1 MSHRRRRALTGVKN
15 MNVQSEATDGA
26 TIPSSN
32 ISFDDYINRRSQE
45 VSEPEAPA
53 AEPED
58 ESWEE
63 TEESLEPEAVSDEP
77 EESDEEVTEEEEE
90 ESEEQEID
98 LLSLNP
104 AQIQELAKKSRS
116 RLLHRVGE
124 LTAQKKA
131 LEEKLNSQ
139 AESKPLPVVPQEDNP
154 FRDIES
160 VEGLKA
166 KFAELEK
173 VAEETDNILEEHED
187 YGAEDIIV
195 VGDREFT
202 KKEIRKANR
211 NAREAMAKY
220 LPAQHAELARREQR
234 VQMEAHYTGLIPQEV
249 PELADEES
257 ELSKQYKALLS
268 DPLVEQV
275 NKLVPDLGPQLPY
288 ILAHAVRSIHRSQKS
303 KVAVKAAGTI
313 SKAKVPGTP
322 YGAGAAKSGPKTA
335 KKSADQAY
343 QRFQSSTSVD
353 DWIAARV
360 AKMQ

>member
-1 MSHRRRRALTGVKN
+1 MI
-15 MNVQSEATDGA
+15 MNQQSEATDGA
-26 TIPSSN
+26 AIPSSN

-90 ESEEQEID
+90 EEQEID

-104 AQIQELAKKSRS
+104 EELQALAKKSRS

-131 LEEKLNSQ
+131 LEEKLSSQ
-139 AESKPLPVVPQEDNP
+139 AESKPLPVVPQEENP

-160 VEGLKA
+160 VEGLQA

-249 PELADEES
+249 PELANEDS

-303 KVAVKAAGTI
+303 KAVVKAAGSV

-322 YGAGAAKSGPKTA
+322 FGAGAAKSGPKTA

-343 QRFQSSTSVD
+343 QRFQASTSVE
-353 DWIAARV
+353 DWVAARV
-360 AKMQ
+360 ARMQ

>member
-1 MSHRRRRALTGVKN
+1 MI
-15 MNVQSEATDGA
+15 MNQQSEATEGA
-26 TIPSSN
+26 ENTSSN
-32 ISFDDYINRRSQE
+32 ISFDDYINRRVNNAEPEAEATESAEDTWEEEDALEPEE
-45 VSEPEAPA
+45 VSEDQE
-53 AEPED
+53 EIVED
-58 ESWEE
+58 ES
-63 TEESLEPEAVSDEP
+63 
-77 EESDEEVTEEEEE
+77 EEEGE
-90 ESEEQEID
+90 EEQEID

-139 AESKPLPVVPQEDNP
+139 AEAKPLPVIPQESNP
-154 FRDIES
+154 FRDIDT

-166 KFAELEK
+166 KYEELEK
-173 VAEETDNILEEHED
+173 VAEETDTILEEHED

-195 VGDREFT
+195 VGDKEFT
-202 KKEIRKANR
+202 KKEIRRANK

-220 LPAQHAELARREQR
+220 LPAQSAELARREQR
-234 VQMEAHYTGLIPQEV
+234 KVMEQQYTALIPQEV

-275 NKLVPDLGPQLPY
+275 NKHVPDLGPQLPY
-288 ILAHAVRSIHRSQKS
+288 ILAHAIRSIHRSQKS
-303 KVAVKAAGTI
+303 KAVVKAAGTA

-322 YGAGAAKSGPKTA
+322 FGAGAAKSGVKTA

-343 QRFQSSTSVD
+343 QRFQSSTSVE
-353 DWIAARV
+353 DWVAARV
-360 AKMQ
+360 ARLQ

>member
-1 MSHRRRRALTGVKN
+1 MSNPEAIAEAESASN
-15 MNVQSEATDGA
+15 M
-26 TIPSSN
+26 
-32 ISFDDYINRRSQE
+32 SFDDYINRR
-45 VSEPEAPA
+45 VNNSEPEATA
-53 AEPED
+53 AESED

-63 TEESLEPEAVSDEP
+63 TEDALESEAVSEEPDES
-77 EESDEEVTEEEEE
+77 EEEVVEEEEE
-90 ESEEQEID
+90 EEQEFD

-139 AESKPLPVVPQEDNP
+139 AEAKPLPTIPQESNP
-154 FRDIES
+154 FRDIDT

-166 KFAELEK
+166 KYEELEK
-173 VAEETDNILEEHED
+173 VAEETDTILEEHED

-195 VGDREFT
+195 VGDKEFT
-202 KKEIRKANR
+202 KKEIRRANR

-220 LPAQHAELARREQR
+220 LPAQSAELAKREQR
-234 VQMEAHYTGLIPQEV
+234 KVMEQQYTALIPQEV

-288 ILAHAVRSIHRSQKS
+288 ILAHAIRSIHRTQKS
-303 KVAVKAAGTI
+303 KSVVKAAGSV

-322 YGAGAAKSGPKTA
+322 FGAGAAKSGPKTA

-343 QRFQSSTSVD
+343 QRFQSSTSVE
-353 DWIAARV
+353 DWVAARV
-360 AKMQ
+360 ARLQ

>member
-1 MSHRRRRALTGVKN
+1 MI
-15 MNVQSEATDGA
+15 MNQQSEATDGA
-26 TIPSSN
+26 AIPSSN
-32 ISFDDYINRRSQE
+32 ISFDDYINRRVNNAEPEAEATESAEDTWEEEDALEPEE
-45 VSEPEAPA
+45 VSEEQ
-53 AEPED
+53 EEIVED
-58 ESWEE
+58 ESE
-63 TEESLEPEAVSDEP
+63 DEG
-77 EESDEEVTEEEEE
+77 E
-90 ESEEQEID
+90 EEQEID

-139 AESKPLPVVPQEDNP
+139 AEAKPLPVIPQESNP
-154 FRDIES
+154 FRDIDT

-166 KFAELEK
+166 KYEELEK
-173 VAEETDNILEEHED
+173 VAEETDTILEEHED

-195 VGDREFT
+195 VGDKEFT
-202 KKEIRKANR
+202 KKEIRRANK

-220 LPAQHAELARREQR
+220 LPAQSAELAKREQR
-234 VQMEAHYTGLIPQEV
+234 KVMEQQYTALIPQEV

-288 ILAHAVRSIHRSQKS
+288 ILAHAIRSIHRSQKS
-303 KVAVKAAGTI
+303 KAVVKAAGSA

-322 YGAGAAKSGPKTA
+322 FGAGAAKSGVKTA
-335 KKSADQAY
+335 KKSAEQAY
-343 QRFQSSTSVD
+343 QRFQSSTSVE
-353 DWIAARV
+353 DWVAARV
-360 AKMQ
+360 ARLQ

>member
-1 MSHRRRRALTGVKN
+1 

-26 TIPSSN
+26 AIPSSN

-45 VSEPEAPA
+45 VSEPEATA

-58 ESWEE
+58 ESWDEE
-63 TEESLEPEAVSDEP
+63 EVLEEPVSDEP
-77 EESDEEVTEEEEE
+77 EESDEEVEEDEGE
-90 ESEEQEID
+90 EEQEID

-104 AQIQELAKKSRS
+104 EQLQALAKKSRS

-131 LEEKLNSQ
+131 LEEKLSVQ
-139 AESKPLPVVPQEDNP
+139 AESKPLPVIPQEENP

-166 KFAELEK
+166 KFEELEK

-187 YGAEDIIV
+187 YAAEDIIV

-202 KKEIRKANR
+202 KKEIRRANR

-249 PELADEES
+249 PELANEDS

-275 NKLVPDLGPQLPY
+275 NKYVPDLGPQLPY

-313 SKAKVPGTP
+313 AKAKVPGNP
-322 YGAGAAKSGPKTA
+322 FGAGAAKSGPKTA

-343 QRFQSSTSVD
+343 QRFQTSTSVE
-353 DWIAARV
+353 DWVAARV
-360 AKMQ
+360 ARMQ

>member
-1 MSHRRRRALTGVKN
+1 
-15 MNVQSEATDGA
+15 MNVKSEATDGA
-26 TIPSSN
+26 AIPSSN

-45 VSEPEAPA
+45 VSEPEATA

-63 TEESLEPEAVSDEP
+63 EEVLEQEPVSEEP
-77 EESDEEVTEEEEE
+77 EESDEEVIEEEEE
-90 ESEEQEID
+90 EEQEID
-98 LLSLNP
+98 LLSLKP
-104 AQIQELAKKSRS
+104 EELQALAKKSRS

-139 AESKPLPVVPQEDNP
+139 AESKPLPVVPQEENP
-154 FRDIES
+154 FRDIDS
-160 VEGLKA
+160 VEGLQA

-195 VGDREFT
+195 VGDKEFT
-202 KKEIRKANR
+202 KKEIRLANK

-234 VQMEAHYTGLIPQEV
+234 KQMEAHYTGLIPQEV
-249 PELADEES
+249 PELANEDS

-268 DPLVEQV
+268 DPLVDQV

-303 KVAVKAAGTI
+303 KAVVKAAGTA

-353 DWIAARV
+353 DWVAARV
-360 AKMQ
+360 ARLQ

>member
-1 MSHRRRRALTGVKN
+1 
-15 MNVQSEATDGA
+15 MNQQSEAIEGA
-26 TIPSSN
+26 ENTSSN
-32 ISFDDYINRRSQE
+32 MSFDDYINRRVNNAEPEAEATESAEDTWEEEDALEPEE
-45 VSEPEAPA
+45 VSEEQ
-53 AEPED
+53 EEIVED
-58 ESWEE
+58 ESE
-63 TEESLEPEAVSDEP
+63 DEG
-77 EESDEEVTEEEEE
+77 EEE
-90 ESEEQEID
+90 EEQEID

-139 AESKPLPVVPQEDNP
+139 AEAKPLPTIPQESNP
-154 FRDIES
+154 FRDIDT

-166 KFAELEK
+166 KYEELEK
-173 VAEETDNILEEHED
+173 VAEETDTILEEHED

-195 VGDREFT
+195 VGDKEFT
-202 KKEIRKANR
+202 KKEIRRANR

-220 LPAQHAELARREQR
+220 LPAQSAELAKREQR
-234 VQMEAHYTGLIPQEV
+234 KVMEQQYTALIPQEV

-288 ILAHAVRSIHRSQKS
+288 ILAHAIRSIHRSQKS
-303 KVAVKAAGTI
+303 KAVVKAAGTA

-322 YGAGAAKSGPKTA
+322 FGAGAAKSGVKTA
-335 KKSADQAY
+335 KKSAEQAY
-343 QRFQSSTSVD
+343 QRFQSSTSVE
-353 DWIAARV
+353 DWVAARV
-360 AKMQ
+360 ARLQ

>member
-1 MSHRRRRALTGVKN
+1 
-15 MNVQSEATDGA
+15 MNQQSEATDGA
-26 TIPSSN
+26 AIPSSN
-32 ISFDDYINRRSQE
+32 MSFDDYINQRVNNAEPEAEATESAEDTWEEEDALEPEE
-45 VSEPEAPA
+45 VSEEQ
-53 AEPED
+53 EEIVED
-58 ESWEE
+58 ESE
-63 TEESLEPEAVSDEP
+63 DEG
-77 EESDEEVTEEEEE
+77 E
-90 ESEEQEID
+90 EEQEID

-139 AESKPLPVVPQEDNP
+139 AEAKPLPTIPQESNP
-154 FRDIES
+154 FRDIDT

-166 KFAELEK
+166 KYEELEK
-173 VAEETDNILEEHED
+173 VAEETDTILEEHED

-195 VGDREFT
+195 VGDKEFT
-202 KKEIRKANR
+202 KKEIRRANR

-220 LPAQHAELARREQR
+220 LPAQSAELAKREQR
-234 VQMEAHYTGLIPQEV
+234 KVMEQQYTALIPQEV

-288 ILAHAVRSIHRSQKS
+288 ILAHAIRSIHRSQKS
-303 KVAVKAAGTI
+303 KAVVKAAGTA

-322 YGAGAAKSGPKTA
+322 FGAGAAKSGVKTA
-335 KKSADQAY
+335 KKSAEQAY
-343 QRFQSSTSVD
+343 QRFQSSTSVE
-353 DWIAARV
+353 DWVAARV
-360 AKMQ
+360 ARLQ

>member
-1 MSHRRRRALTGVKN
+1 

-26 TIPSSN
+26 ENPLSNN

-45 VSEPEAPA
+45 VSEPEAEA

-77 EESDEEVTEEEEE
+77 EESDEEVTEDEEE
-90 ESEEQEID
+90 EEQEID

-104 AQIQELAKKSRS
+104 EQLQALAKKSRS

-131 LEEKLNSQ
+131 LEEKLSSQ
-139 AESKPLPVVPQEDNP
+139 AESKPLPVIPQEENP

-166 KFAELEK
+166 KFEELEK

-249 PELADEES
+249 PELANEDS

-313 SKAKVPGTP
+313 AKAKVPGSP
-322 YGAGAAKSGPKTA
+322 FGAGAAKSGPKTA

-343 QRFQSSTSVD
+343 QRFQTSTSVE
-353 DWIAARV
+353 DWVAARV
-360 AKMQ
+360 ARMQ

>member
-1 MSHRRRRALTGVKN
+1 MLGHRRRRALTGVKN
-15 MNVQSEATDGA
+15 MNVQSEATEEA
-26 TIPSSN
+26 QNPSSN

-45 VSEPEAPA
+45 ISEPEAEA

-63 TEESLEPEAVSDEP
+63 TEESLEPEAVSDELD
-77 EESDEEVTEEEEE
+77 ESDEEVEEEEGE
-90 ESEEQEID
+90 EEQEVD

-104 AQIQELAKKSRS
+104 EQLQALAKKSRR

-131 LEEKLNSQ
+131 LEEKLSSQ
-139 AESKPLPVVPQEDNP
+139 AQTKPLPVIPQEENP

-160 VEGLKA
+160 VEGLQS

-173 VAEETDNILEEHED
+173 VAQETDNILEEHED

-195 VGDREFT
+195 VGDKEFT
-202 KKEIRKANR
+202 KKEIRRANR

-220 LPAQHAELARREQR
+220 LPAQHAELAKRGQREQAR
-234 VQMEAHYTGLIPQEV
+234 EHFTGLIPQEV
-249 PELADEES
+249 PEVADEES
-257 ELSKQYKALLS
+257 DIGKQYKALLA
-268 DPLVEQV
+268 DPLVELV
-275 NKLVPDLGPQLPY
+275 NLHVPDLGPQLPY

-343 QRFQSSTSVD
+343 QKFQSSTSVD

>member
-1 MSHRRRRALTGVKN
+1 MSNPEAIAEAESASN
-15 MNVQSEATDGA
+15 M
-26 TIPSSN
+26 
-32 ISFDDYINRRSQE
+32 SFDDYINRR
-45 VSEPEAPA
+45 VNNSEPEATA
-53 AEPED
+53 AESED

-63 TEESLEPEAVSDEP
+63 TEDALESEAVSEEPDES
-77 EESDEEVTEEEEE
+77 EEEVVEEEEE
-90 ESEEQEID
+90 EEQEFD

-139 AESKPLPVVPQEDNP
+139 AEAKPLPTIPQESNP
-154 FRDIES
+154 FRDIDT

-166 KFAELEK
+166 KYEELEK
-173 VAEETDNILEEHED
+173 VAEETDTILEEHED

-195 VGDREFT
+195 VGDKEFT
-202 KKEIRKANR
+202 KKEIRRANR

-220 LPAQHAELARREQR
+220 LPAQSAELARREQR
-234 VQMEAHYTGLIPQEV
+234 KVMEQQYTALIPQEV

-288 ILAHAVRSIHRSQKS
+288 ILAHAIRSIHRSQKS
-303 KVAVKAAGTI
+303 KAVVKAAGSA

-322 YGAGAAKSGPKTA
+322 FGAGAAKSGVKTA
-335 KKSADQAY
+335 KKSAEQAY
-343 QRFQSSTSVD
+343 QRFQSSTSVE
-353 DWIAARV
+353 DWVAARV
-360 AKMQ
+360 ARLQ

>member
-1 MSHRRRRALTGVKN
+1 

-26 TIPSSN
+26 AIPSSN

-45 VSEPEAPA
+45 VSEPEATA

-63 TEESLEPEAVSDEP
+63 TEESLEPEAVSEEP

-90 ESEEQEID
+90 EEQEID

-104 AQIQELAKKSRS
+104 EQLQALAKKSRS

-131 LEEKLNSQ
+131 LEEKLSSQ
-139 AESKPLPVVPQEDNP
+139 AESKPLPVVPQEENP

-160 VEGLKA
+160 VDGLKA

-234 VQMEAHYTGLIPQEV
+234 VQMQEHYTGLIPQEV

>member
-1 MSHRRRRALTGVKN
+1 

-26 TIPSSN
+26 ENPLSNN

-45 VSEPEAPA
+45 VSEPEAEA

-63 TEESLEPEAVSDEP
+63 EEVLEQEPVSDEP
-77 EESDEEVTEEEEE
+77 EESEEEATEEEED
-90 ESEEQEID
+90 EEQEID

-104 AQIQELAKKSRS
+104 EQLQSLAKKSRS

-131 LEEKLNSQ
+131 LEEKLSSQ
-139 AESKPLPVVPQEDNP
+139 AESKPLPVIPQEENP

-160 VEGLKA
+160 VDGLKA
-166 KFAELEK
+166 KFEELEK

-249 PELADEES
+249 PELANEDS

-303 KVAVKAAGTI
+303 KVAVKAAGTV

-322 YGAGAAKSGPKTA
+322 FGAGAAKSGPKTA

-343 QRFQSSTSVD
+343 QRFQTSTSVE
-353 DWIAARV
+353 DWVAARV
-360 AKMQ
+360 ARMQ

>member
-1 MSHRRRRALTGVKN
+1 MI
-15 MNVQSEATDGA
+15 MNQQSEATDGA
-26 TIPSSN
+26 AIPSSN
-32 ISFDDYINRRSQE
+32 ISFDDYINRRVNNAEPEAEATESAEDTWEEEDALEPEE
-45 VSEPEAPA
+45 VSEEQ
-53 AEPED
+53 EEIVED
-58 ESWEE
+58 ESE
-63 TEESLEPEAVSDEP
+63 DEG
-77 EESDEEVTEEEEE
+77 E
-90 ESEEQEID
+90 EEQEID

-139 AESKPLPVVPQEDNP
+139 AEAKPLPTIPQESNP
-154 FRDIES
+154 FRDIDT

-166 KFAELEK
+166 KYEELEK
-173 VAEETDNILEEHED
+173 VAEETDTILEEHED

-195 VGDREFT
+195 VGDKEFT
-202 KKEIRKANR
+202 KKEIRRANR

-220 LPAQHAELARREQR
+220 LPAQSAELAKREQR
-234 VQMEAHYTGLIPQEV
+234 KVMEQQYTALIPQEV

-288 ILAHAVRSIHRSQKS
+288 ILAHAIRSIHRSQKS
-303 KVAVKAAGTI
+303 KAVVKAAGSA

-322 YGAGAAKSGPKTA
+322 FGAGAAKSGVKTA
-335 KKSADQAY
+335 KKSAEQAY
-343 QRFQSSTSVD
+343 QRFQSSTSVE
-353 DWIAARV
+353 DWVAARV
-360 AKMQ
+360 ARLQ

>member
-1 MSHRRRRALTGVKN
+1 
-15 MNVQSEATDGA
+15 MNQQSEATEGA
-26 TIPSSN
+26 ENTSSN
-32 ISFDDYINRRSQE
+32 ISFDDYINRRVNNAEPEAEATESAEDTWEEEDALEPEE
-45 VSEPEAPA
+45 VSEDQE
-53 AEPED
+53 EIVED
-58 ESWEE
+58 ES
-63 TEESLEPEAVSDEP
+63 
-77 EESDEEVTEEEEE
+77 EEEGE
-90 ESEEQEID
+90 EEQEID

-139 AESKPLPVVPQEDNP
+139 AEAKPLPVIPQESNP
-154 FRDIES
+154 FRDIDT

-166 KFAELEK
+166 KYEELEK
-173 VAEETDNILEEHED
+173 VAEETDTILEEHED

-195 VGDREFT
+195 VGDKEFT
-202 KKEIRKANR
+202 KKEIRRANK

-220 LPAQHAELARREQR
+220 LPAQSAELAKREQR
-234 VQMEAHYTGLIPQEV
+234 KVMEQQYTALIPQEV

-275 NKLVPDLGPQLPY
+275 NKHVPDLGPQLPY
-288 ILAHAVRSIHRSQKS
+288 ILAHAIRSIHRSQKS
-303 KVAVKAAGTI
+303 KAVVKAAGSA

-322 YGAGAAKSGPKTA
+322 FGAGAAKSGVKTA

-343 QRFQSSTSVD
+343 QRFQSSTSVE
-353 DWIAARV
+353 DWVAARV
-360 AKMQ
+360 ARLQ

>member
-1 MSHRRRRALTGVKN
+1 M
-15 MNVQSEATDGA
+15 QSNPEATA
-26 TIPSSN
+26 EAESASN
-32 ISFDDYINRRSQE
+32 MSFDDYINRRSQE
-45 VSEPEAPA
+45 VSEPEAEA
-53 AEPED
+53 TEPED

-63 TEESLEPEAVSDEP
+63 EESLEPEAVSEEP
-77 EESDEEVTEEEEE
+77 EESEEEVTEEEEE
-90 ESEEQEID
+90 EEQEID

-104 AQIQELAKKSRS
+104 EQLQALAKKSRS

-131 LEEKLNSQ
+131 LEEKLSSQ
-139 AESKPLPVVPQEDNP
+139 AESKPLPVIPQEENP

-166 KFAELEK
+166 KFEELEK

-249 PELADEES
+249 PELANEDS

-303 KVAVKAAGTI
+303 KVAVKAAGTV

-322 YGAGAAKSGPKTA
+322 FGAGAAKSGPKTA

-343 QRFQSSTSVD
+343 QRFQTSTSVE
-353 DWIAARV
+353 DWVAARV
-360 AKMQ
+360 ARMQ

>member
-1 MSHRRRRALTGVKN
+1 MI
-15 MNVQSEATDGA
+15 MNQQSEAIEGA
-26 TIPSSN
+26 ENTSSN
-32 ISFDDYINRRSQE
+32 ISFDDYINRRVNNAEPEAKATESAEDTWEEEDALEPEE
-45 VSEPEAPA
+45 VSEEQ
-53 AEPED
+53 EEIVED
-58 ESWEE
+58 ES
-63 TEESLEPEAVSDEP
+63 
-77 EESDEEVTEEEEE
+77 EEEGE
-90 ESEEQEID
+90 EEQEID

-139 AESKPLPVVPQEDNP
+139 AEAKPLPVVPQESNP
-154 FRDIES
+154 FRDIDT

-166 KFAELEK
+166 KYEELEK
-173 VAEETDNILEEHED
+173 VAEETDMILEEHED

-195 VGDREFT
+195 VGDKEFT
-202 KKEIRKANR
+202 KKEIRRANR

-220 LPAQHAELARREQR
+220 LPAQSAELAKREQR
-234 VQMEAHYTGLIPQEV
+234 KVMEQQYTALIPQEV

-288 ILAHAVRSIHRSQKS
+288 ILAHAIRSIHRSQKS
-303 KVAVKAAGTI
+303 KAVVKAAGSA

-322 YGAGAAKSGPKTA
+322 FGAGAAKSGVKTA
-335 KKSADQAY
+335 KKSAEQAY
-343 QRFQSSTSVD
+343 QRFQSSTSVE
-353 DWIAARV
+353 DWVAARV
-360 AKMQ
+360 ARLQ

>member
-1 MSHRRRRALTGVKN
+1 

-26 TIPSSN
+26 ENPLSNN

-58 ESWEE
+58 ESWDEE
-63 TEESLEPEAVSDEP
+63 EVLEQEPVSDEP
-77 EESDEEVTEEEEE
+77 EESDEEAEEEEE
-90 ESEEQEID
+90 EEEQEID

-104 AQIQELAKKSRS
+104 EQLQALAKKSRS

-131 LEEKLNSQ
+131 LEEKLSSQ
-139 AESKPLPVVPQEDNP
+139 AESKPLPVIPQEENP

-160 VEGLKA
+160 VEGLQA

-249 PELADEES
+249 PELANEDS

-288 ILAHAVRSIHRSQKS
+288 ILAHAVRSIHRSQKP
-303 KVAVKAAGTI
+303 KVAVKAAGVV

-322 YGAGAAKSGPKTA
+322 FGAGAAKSGPKTA

-343 QRFQSSTSVD
+343 QRFQTSTSVE
-353 DWIAARV
+353 DWVAARV
-360 AKMQ
+360 ARMQ

>member
-1 MSHRRRRALTGVKN
+1 

-26 TIPSSN
+26 ENPLSNN

-58 ESWEE
+58 ESWDEE
-63 TEESLEPEAVSDEP
+63 EVLEEPVSDEP
-77 EESDEEVTEEEEE
+77 EESDEEVEEEEGE
-90 ESEEQEID
+90 EEQEID

-104 AQIQELAKKSRS
+104 EQLQALAKKSRS

-131 LEEKLNSQ
+131 LEEKLSSQ
-139 AESKPLPVVPQEDNP
+139 AETKPLPVIPQEENP

-249 PELADEES
+249 PELANEDS

-275 NKLVPDLGPQLPY
+275 NKYVPDLGPQLPY

-303 KVAVKAAGTI
+303 KVAVKATGTI
-313 SKAKVPGTP
+313 AKAKVPGNP
-322 YGAGAAKSGPKTA
+322 FGAGAAKSGPKTA

-343 QRFQSSTSVD
+343 QRFQTSTSVD
-353 DWIAARV
+353 DWVAARV
-360 AKMQ
+360 ARMQ

>member
-1 MSHRRRRALTGVKN
+1 
-15 MNVQSEATDGA
+15 MNVQSEAIDGA
-26 TIPSSN
+26 ENPLSNN

-77 EESDEEVTEEEEE
+77 EESDEEVEEEEGE
-90 ESEEQEID
+90 EEQEID

-104 AQIQELAKKSRS
+104 EQLQALAKKSRS

-131 LEEKLNSQ
+131 LEEKLSSQ
-139 AESKPLPVVPQEDNP
+139 AESKPLPVIPQEENP

-234 VQMEAHYTGLIPQEV
+234 VQMEKHYTGLIPQEV
-249 PELADEES
+249 PELANEDS

-303 KVAVKAAGTI
+303 KVAVKAAGAV

-322 YGAGAAKSGPKTA
+322 FGAGAAKSGPKTA

-353 DWIAARV
+353 DWVAARV
-360 AKMQ
+360 AKMQKF

>member
-1 MSHRRRRALTGVKN
+1 MI
-15 MNVQSEATDGA
+15 MNQQSEATEGA
-26 TIPSSN
+26 ENTSSN
-32 ISFDDYINRRSQE
+32 ISFDDYINRRVNNAEPEAEATESAEDTWEEEDALEPEE
-45 VSEPEAPA
+45 VSEDQE
-53 AEPED
+53 EIVED
-58 ESWEE
+58 ES
-63 TEESLEPEAVSDEP
+63 
-77 EESDEEVTEEEEE
+77 EEEGE
-90 ESEEQEID
+90 EEQEID

-139 AESKPLPVVPQEDNP
+139 AEAKPLPVIPQESNP
-154 FRDIES
+154 FRDIDT

-166 KFAELEK
+166 KYEELEK
-173 VAEETDNILEEHED
+173 VAEETDTILEEHED

-195 VGDREFT
+195 VGDKEFT
-202 KKEIRKANR
+202 KKEIRRANK

-220 LPAQHAELARREQR
+220 LPAQSAELAKREQR
-234 VQMEAHYTGLIPQEV
+234 KVMEQQYTALIPQEV

-275 NKLVPDLGPQLPY
+275 NKHVPDLGPQLPY
-288 ILAHAVRSIHRSQKS
+288 ILAHAIRSIHRSQKS
-303 KVAVKAAGTI
+303 KAVVKAAGSA

-322 YGAGAAKSGPKTA
+322 FGAGAAKSGVKTA

-343 QRFQSSTSVD
+343 QRFQSSTSVE
-353 DWIAARV
+353 DWVAARV
-360 AKMQ
+360 ARLQ

>member
-1 MSHRRRRALTGVKN
+1 MI
-15 MNVQSEATDGA
+15 MNQQSEATDGA
-26 TIPSSN
+26 AIPSSN
-32 ISFDDYINRRSQE
+32 ISFDDYINRKVNTAEPEAEATESAEDTWEEEEALEPEE
-45 VSEPEAPA
+45 VSEDQE
-53 AEPED
+53 EIVDD
-58 ESWEE
+58 ES
-63 TEESLEPEAVSDEP
+63 
-77 EESDEEVTEEEEE
+77 EEEGE
-90 ESEEQEID
+90 EEQEID

-131 LEEKLNSQ
+131 LEEKLNLQ
-139 AESKPLPVVPQEDNP
+139 AEAKPLPAIPQESNP
-154 FRDIES
+154 FRDIDT

-166 KFAELEK
+166 KYEELEK
-173 VAEETDNILEEHED
+173 VAEETDTILEEHED

-195 VGDREFT
+195 VGDKEFT
-202 KKEIRKANR
+202 KKEIRRANR

-220 LPAQHAELARREQR
+220 LPAQSAELAKREQR
-234 VQMEAHYTGLIPQEV
+234 KVMEQQYTALIPQEV

-288 ILAHAVRSIHRSQKS
+288 ILAHAIRSIHRSQKS
-303 KVAVKAAGTI
+303 KAVVKAAGSA

-322 YGAGAAKSGPKTA
+322 FGAGAAKSGVKTA
-335 KKSADQAY
+335 KKSAEQAY
-343 QRFQSSTSVD
+343 QRFQSSTSVE
-353 DWIAARV
+353 DWVAARV
-360 AKMQ
+360 ARLQ

>member
-1 MSHRRRRALTGVKN
+1 

-26 TIPSSN
+26 QNPLSNN

-45 VSEPEAPA
+45 ISEPEALA
-53 AEPED
+53 TEPED

-90 ESEEQEID
+90 EEQEID

-104 AQIQELAKKSRS
+104 EQLQALAKKSRS

-131 LEEKLNSQ
+131 LEEKLSSQ
-139 AESKPLPVVPQEDNP
+139 AETKPLPVVPQEENP

-160 VEGLKA
+160 VEGLQA

-234 VQMEAHYTGLIPQEV
+234 VQMEAHYTALIPQEV
-249 PELADEES
+249 PEIANEDS

-288 ILAHAVRSIHRSQKS
+288 ILAHAVRSIHRSQKP
-303 KVAVKAAGTI
+303 KVAVKAAGVV

-322 YGAGAAKSGPKTA
+322 FGAGAAKSGPKTA

-353 DWIAARV
+353 DWVAARV
-360 AKMQ
+360 AKMQKF

>member
-1 MSHRRRRALTGVKN
+1 

-26 TIPSSN
+26 AIPSSN

-45 VSEPEAPA
+45 VSEPEATA

-63 TEESLEPEAVSDEP
+63 EESLEPEAVSDEP
-77 EESDEEVTEEEEE
+77 EESDGEVIEEEEE
-90 ESEEQEID
+90 EEQEID
-98 LLSLNP
+98 LLSLKP
-104 AQIQELAKKSRS
+104 EELQALAKKSRS

-131 LEEKLNSQ
+131 LEEKLSSQ
-139 AESKPLPVVPQEDNP
+139 AESKPLPVVPQEENP
-154 FRDIES
+154 FRDIDS
-160 VEGLKA
+160 VEGLQA

-195 VGDREFT
+195 VGDKEFT
-202 KKEIRKANR
+202 KKEIRRANK

-234 VQMEAHYTGLIPQEV
+234 KQMEAHYTGLIPQEV
-249 PELADEES
+249 PELANEDS

-268 DPLVEQV
+268 DPLVDQV

-288 ILAHAVRSIHRSQKS
+288 ILAHAVRSIHRSQRS
-303 KVAVKAAGTI
+303 KVAVKAAGTT

-322 YGAGAAKSGPKTA
+322 FGAGAAKSGPKTA

-360 AKMQ
+360 ARLQ

>member
-1 MSHRRRRALTGVKN
+1 
-15 MNVQSEATDGA
+15 MNQQSEATDGA
-26 TIPSSN
+26 AIPSSN
-32 ISFDDYINRRSQE
+32 MSFDDYINRR
-45 VSEPEAPA
+45 VNNAEPEAEA
-53 AEPED
+53 TESAED
-58 ESWEE
+58 TWEE
-63 TEESLEPEAVSDEP
+63 EDALEPE
-77 EESDEEVTEEEEE
+77 EV
-90 ESEEQEID
+90 SEEQEEIVEDESEDEGEEEQEFD

-139 AESKPLPVVPQEDNP
+139 AEAKPLPTIPQESNP
-154 FRDIES
+154 FRDIDT

-166 KFAELEK
+166 KYEELEK
-173 VAEETDNILEEHED
+173 VAEETDTILEEHED

-195 VGDREFT
+195 VGDKEFT
-202 KKEIRKANR
+202 KKEIRRANR

-220 LPAQHAELARREQR
+220 LPAQSAELAKREQR
-234 VQMEAHYTGLIPQEV
+234 KVMEQQYTALIPQEV

-275 NKLVPDLGPQLPY
+275 NKHVPDLGPQLPY
-288 ILAHAVRSIHRSQKS
+288 ILAHAIRSIHRSQKS
-303 KVAVKAAGTI
+303 KAVVKAAGTA

-322 YGAGAAKSGPKTA
+322 FGAGAAKSGVKTA

-343 QRFQSSTSVD
+343 QRFQSSTSVE
-353 DWIAARV
+353 DWVAARV
-360 AKMQ
+360 ARLQ

>member
-1 MSHRRRRALTGVKN
+1 
-15 MNVQSEATDGA
+15 MNQQSEATDGA

-45 VSEPEAPA
+45 ISEPEATA

-63 TEESLEPEAVSDEP
+63 TEESLEPEAVSEEP

-90 ESEEQEID
+90 EEQEID

-131 LEEKLNSQ
+131 LEEKLSSQ
-139 AESKPLPVVPQEDNP
+139 AESKPLPVVPQEENP

-160 VEGLKA
+160 VESLKA

-234 VQMEAHYTGLIPQEV
+234 VQMEAHYTALIPQEV
-249 PELADEES
+249 PEIANEDS

-268 DPLVEQV
+268 DPLIEQV
-275 NKLVPDLGPQLPY
+275 NKYVPDLGPQLPY
-288 ILAHAVRSIHRSQKS
+288 ILAHAVRSIHRSNKS
-303 KVAVKAAGTI
+303 KSAVKAAGTI

>member
-1 MSHRRRRALTGVKN
+1 

-26 TIPSSN
+26 EIPSSN

-45 VSEPEAPA
+45 VSEPEAEA

-63 TEESLEPEAVSDEP
+63 TEESLEPETVSDEP
-77 EESDEEVTEEEEE
+77 EESDEEVEEEEGE
-90 ESEEQEID
+90 EEQEID

-104 AQIQELAKKSRS
+104 EQLQALAKKSRS

-131 LEEKLNSQ
+131 LEEKLSVQ

-160 VEGLKA
+160 VEGLQA

-202 KKEIRKANR
+202 KKEIRRANK

-249 PELADEES
+249 PELANEDS

-313 SKAKVPGTP
+313 AKAKVPGNP
-322 YGAGAAKSGPKTA
+322 FGAGAAKSGPKTA

-343 QRFQSSTSVD
+343 QRFQTSTSVE
-353 DWIAARV
+353 DWVAARV
-360 AKMQ
+360 ARMQ

>member
-1 MSHRRRRALTGVKN
+1 
-15 MNVQSEATDGA
+15 MNVQSEATEEA
-26 TIPSSN
+26 QNPSSN

-45 VSEPEAPA
+45 ISEPEAEA

-63 TEESLEPEAVSDEP
+63 TEESLEPEAVSDELD
-77 EESDEEVTEEEEE
+77 ESDEEVEEEEGE
-90 ESEEQEID
+90 EEQEVD

-104 AQIQELAKKSRS
+104 EQLQALAKKSRS

-131 LEEKLNSQ
+131 LEEKLSSQ
-139 AESKPLPVVPQEDNP
+139 AQTKPLPVIPQEENP

-160 VEGLKA
+160 VEGLQS

-173 VAEETDNILEEHED
+173 VAQETDNILEEHED

-195 VGDREFT
+195 VGDKEFT
-202 KKEIRKANR
+202 KKEIRRANR

-220 LPAQHAELARREQR
+220 LPAQQAELARRDQR
-234 VQMEAHYTGLIPQEV
+234 KQMHEHFTGLIPQEV
-249 PELADEES
+249 PEVADEES
-257 ELSKQYKALLS
+257 DIGKQYKALLA
-268 DPLVEQV
+268 DPLVELV
-275 NKLVPDLGPQLPY
+275 NLHVPDLGPQLPY

-343 QRFQSSTSVD
+343 QKFQSSTSVD

>member
-1 MSHRRRRALTGVKN
+1 
-15 MNVQSEATDGA
+15 MNQQSEATDGA
-26 TIPSSN
+26 AIPSSN
-32 ISFDDYINRRSQE
+32 ISFDDYINRRVNNAEPEAEATESAEDTWEEEDALEPEE
-45 VSEPEAPA
+45 VSEEQ
-53 AEPED
+53 EEIVED
-58 ESWEE
+58 ESE
-63 TEESLEPEAVSDEP
+63 DEG
-77 EESDEEVTEEEEE
+77 E
-90 ESEEQEID
+90 EEQEID

-104 AQIQELAKKSRS
+104 AQIQELAQKSRS

-139 AESKPLPVVPQEDNP
+139 AEAKPLPTIPQESNP
-154 FRDIES
+154 FRDIDT

-166 KFAELEK
+166 KYEELEK
-173 VAEETDNILEEHED
+173 VAEETDTILEEHED

-195 VGDREFT
+195 VGDKEFT
-202 KKEIRKANR
+202 KKEIRRANR

-220 LPAQHAELARREQR
+220 LPAQSAELAKREQR
-234 VQMEAHYTGLIPQEV
+234 KVMEQQYTALIPQEV

-288 ILAHAVRSIHRSQKS
+288 ILAHAIRSIHRSQKS
-303 KVAVKAAGTI
+303 KAVVKAAGTA

-322 YGAGAAKSGPKTA
+322 FGAGAAKSGVKTA

-343 QRFQSSTSVD
+343 QRFQSSTSVE
-353 DWIAARV
+353 DWVAARV
-360 AKMQ
+360 ARLQ

>member
-1 MSHRRRRALTGVKN
+1 MSN
-15 MNVQSEATDGA
+15 
-26 TIPSSN
+26 N

-90 ESEEQEID
+90 EEQEID

-104 AQIQELAKKSRS
+104 EQLQALAKKSRS

-131 LEEKLNSQ
+131 LEEKLSSQ
-139 AESKPLPVVPQEDNP
+139 AESKPLPVVPQEENP

-160 VEGLKA
+160 VEGLQA

-249 PELADEES
+249 PELANEDS

-303 KVAVKAAGTI
+303 KAVVKAAGSV

-322 YGAGAAKSGPKTA
+322 FGAGAAKSGPKTA

-343 QRFQSSTSVD
+343 QRFQASTSVE
-353 DWIAARV
+353 DWVAARV
-360 AKMQ
+360 ARMQ

>member
-1 MSHRRRRALTGVKN
+1 

-26 TIPSSN
+26 AIPSSN

-45 VSEPEAPA
+45 ISEPEALA
-53 AEPED
+53 TEPED

-77 EESDEEVTEEEEE
+77 EESDEEVTEESSLTEEE
-90 ESEEQEID
+90 GEEEQEID

-104 AQIQELAKKSRS
+104 AEIQALAKKSRS

-131 LEEKLNSQ
+131 LEEKLSSQ
-139 AESKPLPVVPQEDNP
+139 AESKPLPVIPQEENP

-160 VEGLKA
+160 VEGLQA

-249 PELADEES
+249 PELANEDS

-268 DPLVEQV
+268 DPLIEQV
-275 NKLVPDLGPQLPY
+275 NKYVPDLGPQLPY
-288 ILAHAVRSIHRSQKS
+288 ILAHAVRSIHRSNKS

>member
-1 MSHRRRRALTGVKN
+1 
-15 MNVQSEATDGA
+15 MNQQSEATDGA
-26 TIPSSN
+26 AIPSSN
-32 ISFDDYINRRSQE
+32 ISFDDYINRRVNNAEPEAEATESAEDTWEEEDALEPEE
-45 VSEPEAPA
+45 VSEEQ
-53 AEPED
+53 EEIVED
-58 ESWEE
+58 ESE
-63 TEESLEPEAVSDEP
+63 DEG
-77 EESDEEVTEEEEE
+77 E
-90 ESEEQEID
+90 EEQEID

-139 AESKPLPVVPQEDNP
+139 AEAKPLPTIPQESNP
-154 FRDIES
+154 FRDIDT

-166 KFAELEK
+166 KYEELEK
-173 VAEETDNILEEHED
+173 VAEETDTILEEHED

-195 VGDREFT
+195 VGDKEFT
-202 KKEIRKANR
+202 KKEIRRANR

-220 LPAQHAELARREQR
+220 LPAQSAELAKREQR
-234 VQMEAHYTGLIPQEV
+234 KVMEQQYTALIPQEV

-288 ILAHAVRSIHRSQKS
+288 ILAHAIRSIHRSQKS
-303 KVAVKAAGTI
+303 KAVVKAAGTA

-322 YGAGAAKSGPKTA
+322 FGAGAAKSGVKTA
-335 KKSADQAY
+335 KKSAEQAY
-343 QRFQSSTSVD
+343 QRFQSSTSVE
-353 DWIAARV
+353 DWVAARV
-360 AKMQ
+360 ARLQ